1 MSNQTELQRLKAEM
15 DAADAAFGAARMA
28 ERKAAQVAW
37 AAERAAREAWVAAWK
52 AAWEAERAARV
63 AWEAEGEK

>member
-1 MSNQTELQRLKAEM
+1 MSTQTELKRLQAEM

-37 AAERAAREAWVAAWK
+37 
-52 AAWEAERAARV
+52 EAERAARV
-63 AWEAEGEK
+63 AWEAARGEK